1 MANKRRFS
9 AEKLLREKVPALMQE
24 KGIFF
29 KTRLVSGEELARQ
42 LEEKIAEEVLET
54 IVATAKEKKISELA
68 DTLEAI
74 ASLAH
79 ALGSSMQEVE
89 TVRQKKRAEQGG
101 YEKGI
106 YAEYAEMDE
115 NNAHIKHYLNNPD
128 RYPEMPVTPEK

>member
-1 MANKRRFS
+1 MTNKRRFS

-24 KGIFF
+24 KGIYF
-29 KTRLVSGEELARQ
+29 KTRLVSGEELVRQ
-42 LEEKIAEEVLET
+42 LEEKIAEEVLEV

-89 TVRQKKRAEQGG
+89 AVRQKKCAEQGG

-115 NNAHIKHYLNNPD
+115 NNAHIKHYLSSPD
-128 RYPEMPVTPEK
+128 RYPEIPVTLEK